1 MALNELKY
9 NISEID
15 EHIHSYVEESVEYAK
30 LKSFKLSMVIVTY
43 FAKLFFIGIIGLLA
57 LLLLSLAISLAI
69 GSMLDNTIYGFL
81 IVGLVYVV
89 CGIVFFIYRDV
100 VNKPILR
107 AFSNQFFED
116 EEDE

>member
-1 MALNELKY
+1 MALKELKY

-43 FAKLFFIGIIGLLA
+43 FAKLFLIGIIGLLA
-57 LLLLSLAISLAI
+57 LLLLSLAASLAI
-69 GSMLDNTIYGFL
+69 GAAMDNTVYGYLVIGF
-81 IVGLVYVV
+81 VYVLV
-89 CGIVFFIYRDV
+89 GIVFYLFRDK

-107 AFSNQFFED
+107 MFSNKFFED
-116 EEDE
+116 DE

>member
-57 LLLLSLAISLAI
+57 LLLLSLAASLAL

-81 IVGLVYVV
+81 IVGGVYVLF
-89 CGIVFFIYRDV
+89 GIGFFIFRDSI
-100 VNKPILR
+100 NKPILR
-107 AFSNQFFED
+107 AFSTYFFED